1 MKKLRNIDYIFISHD
16 PEKEINPDNLAS
28 NLRGIDSVTAVFRLD
43 PEILKDKNA
52 QYLIH

>member
-28 NLRGIDSVTAVFRLD
+28 NLREIDSVTAVFRLD
-43 PEILKDKNA
+43 PEILKDKNV